1 MEFLGKN
8 KLFEL
13 ALEYF
18 GMQLEDAFEKIEKV
32 TYETV
37 VEEGFI
43 IEHLFFIHKDDRID
57 YVNRFFY
64 LDLDEE
70 KFYLSFMND
79 DGDKIEDVCILQD
92 GHFVK
97 KEI

>member
-32 TYETV
+32 TYE
-37 VEEGFI
+37 
-43 IEHLFFIHKDDRID
+43 
-57 YVNRFFY
+57 
-64 LDLDEE
+64 
-70 KFYLSFMND
+70 SF
-79 DGDKIEDVCILQD
+79 
-92 GHFVK
+92 
-97 KEI
+97 